1 MTELEKLI
9 KHSAAGVSIFVDDHK
24 TTYESVEDYFRRP
37 YYDDGDIDSDVYLK
51 MVELDTIVCVTFYPD
66 TPVGHY
72 DIYHYDINKAISISW
87 EILKKEKN
95 L

>member
-9 KHSAAGVSIFVDDHK
+9 KHSAAGVAIFVDDHK
-24 TTYESVEDYFRRP
+24 TTYESVEDYFGGGQ
-37 YYDDGDIDSDVYLK
+37 YDKVDSGVYLK
-51 MVELDTIVCVTFYPD
+51 MVELDTIVCVVFYPD

-72 DIYHYDINKAISISW
+72 DIYHYDINKAITESW
-87 EILKKEKN
+87 ELLKKEKN